1 MSLNDSKIRKL
12 KPSSRPVKLS
22 GSHGLYLLVNPGGS
36 RIWYLKYRFNGKE
49 SRVSLGAY
57 PLVSLAEARQQR
69 DGIRKLLA
77 QNINPAQQRM
87 AEKAACSPEKCFKA
101 VALAWHKTNKKWS
114 ADYAA
119 RILASM
125 ENHIFPA
132 VGHLPVAKLKTQDFT
147 ALLRVIEDKGFL
159 EVASRTRQQLSN
171 IMRYAVWQGLTE
183 SNPAQHLEGV
193 VSSPV
198 KNHYPALPLERLS
211 ELLGRIGDYQQGRE
225 LTRLAVVLTLH
236 LFIRSSELRFAR
248 WSEINFRHKIWTIPA
263 TREAID
269 KVRFSGRGAKMRTPH
284 IVPLSRQ
291 AIALLKQIQELSGHL
306 DLVFP
311 GDHNPYKP
319 MSENT
324 TNRALRLM
332 GYDTKTEICGHGLRA
347 MACSALVES
356 DLWSRDTVE
365 RQMSHQERNSVRAA
379 YVHKA
384 EHLEARKAMMQWW
397 SDYLDVCR
405 EGYVAPYIYARQHKA
420 A

>member
-1 MSLNDSKIRKL
+1 
-12 KPSSRPVKLS
+12 
-22 GSHGLYLLVNPGGS
+22 
-36 RIWYLKYRFNGKE
+36 
-49 SRVSLGAY
+49 
-57 PLVSLAEARQQR
+57 
-69 DGIRKLLA
+69 
-77 QNINPAQQRM
+77 
-87 AEKAACSPEKCFKA
+87 
-101 VALAWHKTNKKWS
+101 
-114 ADYAA
+114 
-119 RILASM
+119 
-125 ENHIFPA
+125 
-132 VGHLPVAKLKTQDFT
+132 
-147 ALLRVIEDKGFL
+147 
-159 EVASRTRQQLSN
+159 
-171 IMRYAVWQGLTE
+171 MRL
-183 SNPAQHLEGV
+183 
-193 VSSPV
+193 
-198 KNHYPALPLERLS
+198 
-211 ELLGRIGDYQQGRE
+211 
-225 LTRLAVVLTLH
+225 
-236 LFIRSSELRFAR
+236 
-248 WSEINFRHKIWTIPA
+248 
-263 TREAID
+263 
-269 KVRFSGRGAKMRTPH
+269 SGRGAKMRTPH

-405 EGYVAPYIYARQHKA
+405 EGYVAPYIYAWQHKA
-420 A
+420 ACGFAPLFPDTCYHLTHYWPAAADIPVASDNPVHYADAIRYNARTPLQGSLLPLTRLV

>member
-1 MSLNDSKIRKL
+1 M
-12 KPSSRPVKLS
+12 
-22 GSHGLYLLVNPGGS
+22 
-36 RIWYLKYRFNGKE
+36 
-49 SRVSLGAY
+49 
-57 PLVSLAEARQQR
+57 
-69 DGIRKLLA
+69 
-77 QNINPAQQRM
+77 
-87 AEKAACSPEKCFKA
+87 
-101 VALAWHKTNKKWS
+101 
-114 ADYAA
+114 
-119 RILASM
+119 
-125 ENHIFPA
+125 
-132 VGHLPVAKLKTQDFT
+132 
-147 ALLRVIEDKGFL
+147 
-159 EVASRTRQQLSN
+159 
-171 IMRYAVWQGLTE
+171 
-183 SNPAQHLEGV
+183 
-193 VSSPV
+193 
-198 KNHYPALPLERLS
+198 S

-225 LTRLAVVLTLH
+225 LTRLAEVLTLH

-248 WSEINFRHKIWTIPA
+248 WSEIDFRHKIWTIPA

-356 DLWSRDTVE
+356 DL
-365 RQMSHQERNSVRAA
+365 RAA

>member
-1 MSLNDSKIRKL
+1 MSLNDSKILKL
-12 KPSSRPVKLS
+12 KSSSRPVKLS
-22 GSHGLYLLVNPGGS
+22 DSHGLYLLVNPGGS

-132 VGHLPVAKLKTQDFT
+132 VGHLPVAALKTQDFT
-147 ALLRVIEDKGFL
+147 ALLRVIE
-159 EVASRTRQQLSN
+159 
-171 IMRYAVWQGLTE
+171 
-183 SNPAQHLEGV
+183 
-193 VSSPV
+193 
-198 KNHYPALPLERLS
+198 
-211 ELLGRIGDYQQGRE
+211 
-225 LTRLAVVLTLH
+225 
-236 LFIRSSELRFAR
+236 
-248 WSEINFRHKIWTIPA
+248 
-263 TREAID
+263 

-347 MACSALVES
+347 MACSVLVES